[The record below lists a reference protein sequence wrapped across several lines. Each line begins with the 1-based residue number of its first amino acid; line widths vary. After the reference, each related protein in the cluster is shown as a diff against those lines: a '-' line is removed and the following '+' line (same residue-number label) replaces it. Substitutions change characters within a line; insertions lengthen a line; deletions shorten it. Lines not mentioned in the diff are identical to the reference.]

1 MGLNMSKLTNSFS
14 NVLADNSMKKLLE
27 EKEKERSKIY
37 GFIGMDVYDLYK
49 EGKAD
54 FPELEVHF
62 EKMKELEQEIAELE
76 AEKQK
81 RELQSKGSSV
91 CSCGQPLSA
100 KDSFCPNCGK
110 PIDKGTITCVC
121 GNEIKSDLKFCPNCG
136 KSVKEILEG
145 GQQPGNAGVQTRY
158 RECICGAKVPEGQF
172 MCMECGRRVED

>member
-37 GFIGMDVYDLYK
+37 RFIGMDVYDLYK

-110 PIDKGTITCVC
+110 PIDKGTITCAC

-136 KSVKEILEG
+136 KSVKELLEG